1 METQELPIKPKM
13 QVLMESSS
21 QALEEV
27 MVVAYGTAKKSAFT
41 GSASTMKAEKIAE
54 RQVANVTN
62 ALAGQVAGVQGVSAN
77 GQPGKAATIRIRGI
91 GSMSSSSS
99 PLYVVDGVPYD
110 GDIAAINP
118 NDIESMSVLKDA
130 SASAI
135 YGARG
140 ANGVV
145 LITTKRGTA
154 KEAVVTVDA
163 KWGSNSRA
171 VPQYNVMKDPAMYYE
186 TAYKALYN
194 SKAYAGASAAD
205 ARAYALNNIFSSDN
219 GGVGYQVYTTPNGED
234 FIGADGRINPN
245 STLGYSDGSYYYT
258 PDDWYDNTFNKG
270 NLRQEYNATVSGASD
285 KINYYFSLGYLDD
298 AGIISGSG
306 FTRYTGRS
314 KVDYQAK
321 KWLKVGANMAYTYY
335 DSKAPD
341 AQNKW
346 GSSGNLFYITDLIGP
361 IYPIYVRNNDG
372 SVRVDNRGYT
382 VYDFG
387 NSTGQVRPF
396 MPMANPG
403 VTLELDKFHAYT
415 DVLNT
420 KFYAIVDL
428 CIGKLLT

>member
-1 METQELPIKPKM
+1 MENNIHLRIRSICFVLILFIAQCAYAQNRIITGVVTDNKQEPLIGVNVMVKGNEATGTITDIDGSYRLSVPSDKT
-13 QVLMESSS
+13 VLVFSYIGYIPYEVTVGKNSKINVILKEDT
-21 QALEEV
+21 QALDEV
-27 MVVAYGTAKKSAFT
+27 VVIGYGTVKRRDLT
-41 GSASTMKAEKIAE
+41 GAIASVKGE
-54 RQVANVTN
+54 QVAANPVSNVAQ
-62 ALAGQVAGVQGVSAN
+62 ALQGRLPGVNVISQDGR
-77 GQPGKAATIRIRGI
+77 PGATISVRVRGG
-91 GSMSSSSS
+91 GSITQSNE
-99 PLYVVDGVPYD
+99 PLYVVDGFPVSSID
-110 GDIAAINP
+110 DIPVA
-118 NDIESMSVLKDA
+118 DIESIDVLKDA
-130 SASAI
+130 SSTAI

-335 DSKAPD
+335 DSK
-341 AQNKW
+341 
-346 GSSGNLFYITDLIGP
+346 
-361 IYPIYVRNNDG
+361 
-372 SVRVDNRGYT
+372 
-382 VYDFG
+382 
-387 NSTGQVRPF
+387 
-396 MPMANPG
+396 
-403 VTLELDKFHAYT
+403 
-415 DVLNT
+415 
-420 KFYAIVDL
+420 
-428 CIGKLLT
+428 

>member
-1 METQELPIKPKM
+1 METQELAIKPKM
-13 QVLMESSS
+13 RVLLESSS

-145 LITTKRGTA
+145 LITTKKGTA
-154 KEAVVTVDA
+154 REAVVTVDA

-194 SKAYAGASAAD
+194 SKAYAGGSAAD

-234 FIGADGRINPN
+234 FIGTDGRINPN
-245 STLGYSDGSYYYT
+245 ATLGYSDGSYYYT

-270 NLRQEYNATVSGASD
+270 NLRQE
-285 KINYYFSLGYLDD
+285 
-298 AGIISGSG
+298 
-306 FTRYTGRS
+306 
-314 KVDYQAK
+314 
-321 KWLKVGANMAYTYY
+321 
-335 DSKAPD
+335 
-341 AQNKW
+341 
-346 GSSGNLFYITDLIGP
+346 
-361 IYPIYVRNNDG
+361 
-372 SVRVDNRGYT
+372 
-382 VYDFG
+382 
-387 NSTGQVRPF
+387 
-396 MPMANPG
+396 
-403 VTLELDKFHAYT
+403 
-415 DVLNT
+415 
-420 KFYAIVDL
+420 
-428 CIGKLLT
+428 

>member
-1 METQELPIKPKM
+1 METQELAIKPKLR
-13 QVLMESSS
+13 VLMESSS

-145 LITTKRGTA
+145 LITTKKGTA
-154 KEAVVTVDA
+154 REAVVTVDA

-194 SKAYAGASAAD
+194 SKFLCRRKCCGCSC
-205 ARAYALNNIFSSDN
+205 
-219 GGVGYQVYTTPNGED
+219 
-234 FIGADGRINPN
+234 
-245 STLGYSDGSYYYT
+245 
-258 PDDWYDNTFNKG
+258 
-270 NLRQEYNATVSGASD
+270 
-285 KINYYFSLGYLDD
+285 
-298 AGIISGSG
+298 
-306 FTRYTGRS
+306 
-314 KVDYQAK
+314 
-321 KWLKVGANMAYTYY
+321 
-335 DSKAPD
+335 
-341 AQNKW
+341 
-346 GSSGNLFYITDLIGP
+346 
-361 IYPIYVRNNDG
+361 
-372 SVRVDNRGYT
+372 
-382 VYDFG
+382 
-387 NSTGQVRPF
+387 
-396 MPMANPG
+396 
-403 VTLELDKFHAYT
+403 
-415 DVLNT
+415 
-420 KFYAIVDL
+420 L
-428 CIGKLLT
+428 CIE